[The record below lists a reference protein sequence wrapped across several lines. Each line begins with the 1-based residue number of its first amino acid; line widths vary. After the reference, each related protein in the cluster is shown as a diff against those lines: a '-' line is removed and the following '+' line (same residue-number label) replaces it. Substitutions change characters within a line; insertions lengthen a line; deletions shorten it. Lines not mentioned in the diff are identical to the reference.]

1 MLHPI
6 RIIAYSSPCLAAR
19 GALLGLHSH
28 VARSFMRL
36 YRAVDHD
43 DMSKIRNIGIMA
55 HIDAGKTTT
64 TERMLFYS
72 GYSSHLGNVDSG
84 DTVMDYMEQERDR
97 GITITSAAIT
107 IPWQHHRINLIDTP
121 GHVDFTMEVER
132 SLRVLD
138 GAVTILDASAGV
150 EAQTLTVWRQAD
162 RYNIPRMVYLN
173 KMDKRGANLK
183 LCLDSLT
190 HKLKVRPMV
199 LQLPL
204 GAERGF
210 HGVLDLVSME
220 RQVWDSSMSPDG
232 TVYEQSS
239 LLESDPLYETA
250 LNERNNLIGQ
260 LADFDDRL
268 AELVL
273 SDDVSNIPQSVLH
286 NAIKLCTVKQHLVP
300 VMCGASFKNKGVQ
313 PLLDAIIRYLPS
325 PMEVSYGFAEH
336 YGSDLCALAFK
347 VIHDKQRGP
356 LTFLRMYSGMM
367 KSGESVYNIN
377 RGVTEKTSRLLQVY
391 ANDFHDMS
399 TASAGNI
406 VLVAGLKQT
415 YTGDT
420 ITNTQKTANA
430 AARTYRIHRHKEGF
444 TDDFDGCS
452 KDTGDDSVEDDSRL
466 PVLAGLDIPDPVFFC
481 SIEPPT
487 MAAQRQLDM
496 ALECLQKEDPSL
508 KVEFNQETGQ
518 TILLGMGELHL
529 DIIRSRIIKEYRIE
543 AEVGPL
549 QVAYRETLLVEAE
562 VEDTLDRTVGDRRH
576 QVSMKLSVHPDND
589 IQGFK
594 HVDLMSF
601 KEHHFQPKR
610 PHLKAVES
618 GIRSSLQNGPVLNC
632 PVIHVRVQLHSL
644 QVRPGTS
651 LAMVSACAAQCMSKA
666 LQGADMA
673 LLEPMMKLQ
682 ISTDENHLHSVL
694 SDLAQRRSHIESVTP
709 RDDVRVVGT
718 MTPLAELMGYST
730 DIRTITSGTA
740 TVSME
745 LAHYEQM
752 SLQQQNKAIEKVL
765 GFVPDR

>member
-1 MLHPI
+1 MLHNI
-6 RIIAYSSPCLAAR
+6 RMMVFSSSGLAAK
-19 GALLGLHSH
+19 GALFGLRGP
-28 VARSFMRL
+28 VPRSFVRC
-36 YRAVDHD
+36 YQAADHD

-72 GYSSHLGNVDSG
+72 GYSSHIGNVDSG
-84 DTVMDYMEQERDR
+84 DTVMDYMDQERDR

-107 IPWQHHRINLIDTP
+107 FPWQHHRINLIDTP
-121 GHVDFTMEVER
+121 GHVDFTVEVER

-138 GAVTILDASAGV
+138 GAVAILDASAGV
-150 EAQTLTVWRQAD
+150 EAQTLTLWRQAD
-162 RYNIPRMVYLN
+162 RYRLPRMVYLN
-173 KMDKRGANLK
+173 KMDKRGADLH
-183 LCLDSLT
+183 LCLNSLT
-190 HKLKVRPMV
+190 HKLKVQPMV

-210 HGVLDLVSME
+210 HGVIDLVSME
-220 RQVWDSSMSPDG
+220 RQVWDTSTCPDG
-232 TVYEQSS
+232 AVYEQSP
-239 LLESDPLYETA
+239 LPESDPLYETA

-260 LADFDDRL
+260 LSDFDDRL

-273 SDDVSNIPQSVLH
+273 SDDIRNIPQSVLH

-300 VMCGASFKNKGVQ
+300 VLCGASFKNKGVQ

-325 PMEVSYGFAEH
+325 PNEVSYGFAEH

-347 VIHDKQRGP
+347 VIHEKQRGP

-430 AARTYRIHRHKEGF
+430 AARTYRAHRHKAGL
-444 TDDFDGCS
+444 TDAS
-452 KDTGDDSVEDDSRL
+452 NSNSEGDDHLDGDSGL

-496 ALECLQKEDPSL
+496 ALDCLQKEDPSL
-508 KVEFNQETGQ
+508 KVELNQETGQ

-529 DIIRSRIIKEYRIE
+529 DVIRSRILKEYRIE
-543 AEVGPL
+543 AEIGPL
-549 QVAYRETLLVEAE
+549 QVAYRETLSVEAE
-562 VEDTLDRTVGDRRH
+562 VEDTLDRTVGERRH
-576 QVSMKLSVHPDND
+576 QVFMKLSVHPDID
-589 IQGFK
+589 TQDFK
-594 HVDLMSF
+594 HVELVLFRD
-601 KEHHFQPKR
+601 HHFQPKR
-610 PHLKAVES
+610 PQLKAVES

-632 PVIHVRVQLHSL
+632 PVIHVRVRLHSL

-651 LAMVSACAAQCMSKA
+651 LAMVSACAAQCVSKA
-666 LQGADMA
+666 LRDADAA

-682 ISTDENHLHSVL
+682 ISTDEDHLHSVL
-694 SDLAQRRSHIESVTP
+694 SDLAQRRSHIESIAP
-709 RDDVRVVGT
+709 RDDVRVVET

-740 TVSME
+740 MVSME
-745 LAHYEQM
+745 FSHYELM
-752 SLQQQNKAIEKVL
+752 SVQQQNKAIEKVL
-765 GFVPDR
+765 GFVPNR